1 MSIDRQPILRG
12 ELLELRPLRA
22 EDWAELYAVAAD
34 PLIWEQHPNKDRY
47 QEAVF
52 REFFREALESGGA
65 LVARDNKNGKLIGSS
80 RFHGYDPDQSE
91 IEIGWTFLA
100 RSYWGGVYNGEMK
113 RLMLEHAFRYLD
125 HVIFM
130 IGPKNHRSRRAVEK
144 IGGVLVGSKLND
156 KGRESVVYRLTAFRF
171 GALQADSLTI
181 RRATTNDGPL
191 LLDIWLRSVRATHTF
206 LSEAD
211 IQSLLPHVKEYL
223 SSEASGLLVLCSRNG
238 VCIGFMGMKGN
249 KMDSLFLA
257 PEYQGC
263 GCGRRLVEHA
273 RALHKE
279 LTVDVNEQNP
289 AALGFYQ
296 KCGFIVEGRSPVDD
310 AGRPFPL
317 VHLRLK

>member
-1 MSIDRQPILRG
+1 MIDRQPILRG

-47 QEAVF
+47 REAVF
-52 REFFREALESGGA
+52 REFFRETLESGGA
-65 LVARDNKNGKLIGSS
+65 LVARENKNGKAIGSS
-80 RFHGYDPDQSE
+80 RFHGYDPDRSE

-100 RSYWGGVYNGEMK
+100 RSYWGDVYNGEMK
-113 RLMLEHAFRYLD
+113 QLMLEHAFLYVD
-125 HVIFM
+125 HVIFV
-130 IGPKNHRSRRAVEK
+130 IGPENYRSRRAVEK

-156 KGRESVVYRLTAFRF
+156 KGRESVVYRLTALRF
-171 GALQADSLTI
+171 GALEADSLTI
-181 RRATTNDGPL
+181 RRATTNDGPTL
-191 LLDIWLRSVRATHTF
+191 VDIWLRSVRATHTF

-223 SSEASGLLVLCSRNG
+223 SSEASDLLVLCSRNG
-238 VCIGFMGMKGN
+238 VCIGFMGMTGN

-273 RALHKE
+273 HALHKE

-289 AALGFYQ
+289 AALRFYQ
-296 KCGFIVEGRSPVDD
+296 KCGFKVEGRSPVDD